1 MGFTHAFL
9 RYWAVLENLLR
20 RRAMSI
26 IRHINELAESLLS
39 ETKFSLYDVERNGGN
54 LKVTIQAEG
63 GVTLDELAG
72 INRQISNALDAND
85 PMPNKYTLEVSSPG
99 LERKLRTRDHFE
111 GAKGEIVGVKLA
123 PHVQGE
129 RRFKGRLSS
138 VSSDSILVEIES
150 GEKVEILIDDISKA
164 TTVFQWKQNQ
174 KPGKSTSNGQ
184 KDMTRIGN

>member
-1 MGFTHAFL
+1 MYANYSPEFEDIKKFMGEA
-9 RYWAVLENLLR
+9 ENLIKSVKNKTKLETIPR
-20 RRAMSI
+20 
-26 IRHINELAESLLS
+26 LLKLGLTY
-39 ETKFSLYDVERNGGN
+39 E
-54 LKVTIQAEG
+54 
-63 GVTLDELAG
+63 
-72 INRQISNALDAND
+72 QISHALDAND

-123 PHVQGE
+123 PHVEGE

-138 VSSDSILVEIES
+138 VSSDSILVETES

-174 KPGKSTSNGQ
+174 KPGQSTSNG
-184 KDMTRIGN
+184 KKI

>member
-1 MGFTHAFL
+1 
-9 RYWAVLENLLR
+9 
-20 RRAMSI
+20 
-26 IRHINELAESLLS
+26 
-39 ETKFSLYDVERNGGN
+39 
-54 LKVTIQAEG
+54 
-63 GVTLDELAG
+63 
-72 INRQISNALDAND
+72 
-85 PMPNKYTLEVSSPG
+85 MPNKYTLEVSSPG

-138 VSSDSILVEIES
+138 VSSDSILVETES

-174 KPGKSTSNGQ
+174 KPGKSNSNGQ